1 MPVATAHAHGIADAP
16 SAADAG
22 VALLLLAPVLAG
34 IVLYL
39 AGLAR
44 LWRRRAGSGVSMP
57 RAMAGV
63 AGWSLLTGALTGPLD
78 RLAESSFAV
87 HMVQHMI
94 LLAAVPPLLL
104 LGRAGAVML
113 AGCSAP
119 LARALAQRWRR
130 APAWRSLLAQALRPS
145 VAALVQTLLLW
156 GWHLP
161 AAIDAAARD
170 DVVHYAMHAS
180 LFAAGLLFWASLS
193 RSLRAPEP
201 AARAAAAWS
210 ADASTSA
217 SAGAYA
223 SKDVGAGTNSGA
235 SADTGVRAG
244 AGAGT
249 GTGMDAGAGAGAG
262 AGMIA
267 LVATMMQMGFLG
279 ALLVFAGQ
287 PLFERHA
294 ARAHLVGLSPLED
307 QQLAGLVMWVPGAIP
322 YLLGGLALMS
332 VWLRRSERRTPTPVS
347 PARRTR

>member
-1 MPVATAHAHGIADAP
+1 MPAANVYAHGIADAT

-44 LWRRRAGSGVSMP
+44 LWRRRAGPGVSMA
-57 RAMAGV
+57 RAAAGV

-104 LGRAGAVML
+104 LGRAGAVMFV
-113 AGCSAP
+113 GCPAP
-119 LARALAQRWRR
+119 LATALAQRWRR

-180 LFAAGLLFWASLS
+180 LFAAGLLFWTLLS

-201 AARAAAAWS
+201 AAGATAAWS
-210 ADASTSA
+210 
-217 SAGAYA
+217 
-223 SKDVGAGTNSGA
+223 
-235 SADTGVRAG
+235 
-244 AGAGT
+244 
-249 GTGMDAGAGAGAG
+249 AG

-322 YLLGGLALMS
+322 YLLGGLALMAA
-332 VWLRRSERRTPTPVS
+332 WMRRSERRTPTPVS

>member
-1 MPVATAHAHGIADAP
+1 MKRLQTSGGLHESDVAASVGGVEASDVRQQRGDITLAESIPFGEGGGVLVHREGGNP
-16 SAADAG
+16 AADAG

-44 LWRRRAGSGVSMP
+44 LWRRRAGPGVSMA
-57 RAMAGV
+57 RAAAGV

-104 LGRAGAVML
+104 LSRAGAVMFV
-113 AGCSAP
+113 GCPAP
-119 LARALAQRWRR
+119 LATALAQRWRR

-180 LFAAGLLFWASLS
+180 LFAAGLLFWTLLS

-201 AARAAAAWS
+201 AAGATAAWS
-210 ADASTSA
+210 A
-217 SAGAYA
+217 
-223 SKDVGAGTNSGA
+223 GAG
-235 SADTGVRAG
+235 
-244 AGAGT
+244 
-249 GTGMDAGAGAGAG
+249 
-262 AGMIA
+262 
-267 LVATMMQMGFLG
+267 
-279 ALLVFAGQ
+279 
-287 PLFERHA
+287 
-294 ARAHLVGLSPLED
+294 
-307 QQLAGLVMWVPGAIP
+307 
-322 YLLGGLALMS
+322 
-332 VWLRRSERRTPTPVS
+332 
-347 PARRTR
+347 

>member
-1 MPVATAHAHGIADAP
+1 
-16 SAADAG
+16 
-22 VALLLLAPVLAG
+22 
-34 IVLYL
+34 
-39 AGLAR
+39 
-44 LWRRRAGSGVSMP
+44 
-57 RAMAGV
+57 
-63 AGWSLLTGALTGPLD
+63 
-78 RLAESSFAV
+78 
-87 HMVQHMI
+87 MVQHMI

-104 LGRAGAVML
+104 LGRAGAVMFV
-113 AGCSAP
+113 GCPAP
-119 LARALAQRWRR
+119 LATALAQRWRR

-180 LFAAGLLFWASLS
+180 LFAAGLLFWTSLS

-201 AARAAAAWS
+201 AAGATAAWS
-210 ADASTSA
+210 
-217 SAGAYA
+217 
-223 SKDVGAGTNSGA
+223 
-235 SADTGVRAG
+235 
-244 AGAGT
+244 
-249 GTGMDAGAGAGAG
+249 AG

-322 YLLGGLALMS
+322 YLLGGLALMAA
-332 VWLRRSERRTPTPVS
+332 WMRRSERRTPTPVS